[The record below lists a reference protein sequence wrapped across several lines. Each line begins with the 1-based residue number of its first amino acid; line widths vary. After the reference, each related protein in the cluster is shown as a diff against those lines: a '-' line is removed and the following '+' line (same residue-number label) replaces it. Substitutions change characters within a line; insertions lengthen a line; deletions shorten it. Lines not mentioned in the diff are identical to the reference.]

1 MSLEFHKE
9 NFSLDAGR
17 VIVNPKVE
25 NAFDIDELCIRL
37 LDITISSLMI
47 VALAPLL
54 LLVALLIYVSDPGP
68 VIFGH
73 LRIGR
78 GGQSFRCLKFR
89 SMVTDAQERLAA
101 LLASDPE
108 ARAEWQRDHKLK
120 KDPRIT
126 AIGSFLRQ
134 SSLDE
139 LPQLFNVLSGE
150 MSLVGPRP
158 IVLDEVARY
167 SRYFSQYCAVR
178 PGITGLW
185 QVSGRSD
192 VSYRRR
198 VAMDVTYVRAQSF
211 RLNLMILMM
220 TVPSVLASQGSY

>member
-1 MSLEFHKE
+1 MSFELHKE
-9 NFSLDAGR
+9 SFTPDLAK
-17 VIVNPKVE
+17 VIVN
-25 NAFDIDELCIRL
+25 NNDARAFSAEEMCIRL
-37 LDITISSLMI
+37 LDISVSSILI
-47 VALAPLL
+47 LALAPLL
-54 LLVALLIYVSDPGP
+54 LLVALLIYVTDPGP

-73 LRIGR
+73 VRIGR

-89 SMVTDAQERLAA
+89 SMVTDAQERLTA
-101 LLASDPE
+101 LLESDPE

-120 KDPRIT
+120 NDPRIT
-126 AIGSFLRQ
+126 GIGSFLRQ

-158 IVLDEVARY
+158 IVIDEVVRY
-167 SRYFSQYCAVR
+167 RRYFDRYCAVR

-185 QVSGRSD
+185 QVSGRND
-192 VSYRRR
+192 VTYRRR
-198 VAMDVTYVRAQSF
+198 VAMDVAYVRAQSF
-211 RLNLMILMM
+211 RLNLAILLM